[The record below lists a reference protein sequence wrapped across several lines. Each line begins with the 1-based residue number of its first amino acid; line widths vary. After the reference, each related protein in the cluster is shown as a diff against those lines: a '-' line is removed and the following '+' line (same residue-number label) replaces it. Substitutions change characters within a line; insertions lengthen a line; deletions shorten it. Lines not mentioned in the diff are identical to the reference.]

1 MTKEPIPH
9 ELIIKEIPTAIV
21 LKEDST
27 IKMTVKGLWWI
38 ISSVVLAAVIITTAN
53 YNLNYKIEKLS
64 IETTKQ
70 HETVLIKLNQIDM
83 NQKLFV
89 LKQSFEEIMILSV
102 KYHDDHYS
110 VTNRMTL
117 DEEIEYRRK
126 IREILNR

>member
-53 YNLNYKIEKLS
+53 FNLNYKIEKLS

-70 HETVLIKLNQIDM
+70 HETVLFKLSQIDM
-83 NQKLFV
+83 TQKMFV
-89 LKQSFEEIMILSV
+89 LKNNFEEIMIMGIRH
-102 KYHDDHYS
+102 HDDKHC
-110 VTNRMTL
+110 VTNKMTV